1 MKAMR
6 FAPRGIVVFLLVA
19 CCRQAPGAESGS
31 PWRPFGPRDAAVAEQ
46 PQSAAAYAPT
56 PATNSD
62 VGPITYETQM
72 PSSPIAG
79 SAADASTRNFW
90 SKLHMPEVPRPPRS
104 NSAVAQG
111 STPSSSRNS
120 WLDPPPPA
128 EPKASPMQSMRNGAS
143 RVTASTKAAWHKTVA
158 ALTPGDAA
166 KRADYSKQPSG
177 SHMARRD
184 LKPPLWKRMLG
195 AKEPELNQPQT
206 VPEWMA
212 QKRVDP

>member
-1 MKAMR
+1 
-6 FAPRGIVVFLLVA
+6 
-19 CCRQAPGAESGS
+19 
-31 PWRPFGPRDAAVAEQ
+31 
-46 PQSAAAYAPT
+46 
-56 PATNSD
+56 
-62 VGPITYETQM
+62 
-72 PSSPIAG
+72 
-79 SAADASTRNFW
+79 
-90 SKLHMPEVPRPPRS
+90 
-104 NSAVAQG
+104 
-111 STPSSSRNS
+111 
-120 WLDPPPPA
+120 
-128 EPKASPMQSMRNGAS
+128 MQSMRNGAS